1 MTQQDQNTNPK
12 GQDDDPR
19 QAFEEGDQA
28 TGRVRGRPAE
38 MQDEQGA
45 ADRTNPDASS
55 NQGKKDVSTTTP
67 HRESGDRA

>member
-1 MTQQDQNTNPK
+1 MAQQDQNTNPK
-12 GQDDDPR
+12 GQNDDPR

-38 MQDEQGA
+38 MQDEEGA
-45 ADRTNPDASS
+45 NRTNPDASS